1 MPAYETDGEQLEL
14 IKKWWAANGKWIT
27 IAVIIGLACGLGW
40 RFWHQQQATQAER
53 ASMLYQQVLFAD
65 SQNKSDE
72 VNQLSQEI
80 MKRFPRSEYAAMT
93 QLFAAKSALSQNKND
108 VASQDLQWVIDHAK
122 NPGIKQI
129 ARLRKARVLLAQKQT
144 AAAQQILAKVDDS
157 VFQPEIDEIQG
168 DIYATMGDAAKA
180 HQSYQAAQTGFSAIL
195 GEDTLLSMKLSQ

>member
-1 MPAYETDGEQLEL
+1 MDHDCGDHWPGLWFRLA
-14 IKKWWAANGKWIT
+14 
-27 IAVIIGLACGLGW
+27 IIGINSRRLRLNS
-40 RFWHQQQATQAER
+40 

-72 VNQLSQEI
+72 VNQISQEI

-108 VASQDLQWVIDHAK
+108 VASQDLQWVMDHAK

-144 AAAQQILAKVDDS
+144 AAAQQILAKVDD
-157 VFQPEIDEIQG
+157 
-168 DIYATMGDAAKA
+168 
-180 HQSYQAAQTGFSAIL
+180 
-195 GEDTLLSMKLSQ
+195 